1 MSDRL
6 VIIPQPILPA
16 GTAASSRPA
25 KQEKTPSVS
34 FDKVLDDQ
42 LKTDN
47 LKFSRHASERMQSR
61 GINFNNEEMDRL
73 SNAVNLVNAKGSRDS
88 LVLLNDTALVVSVKN
103 NTVVTVVDKNSLQ
116 GNVFTNIDSAV
127 IA

>member
-1 MSDRL
+1 MSDKL
-6 VIIPQPILPA
+6 VIMPQPIMPA
-16 GTAASSRPA
+16 GT
-25 KQEKTPSVS
+25 TPSGKPVKQGKTSSIS

-42 LKTDN
+42 LKTEK

-73 SNAVNLVNAKGSRDS
+73 SNAVNLVNAKGSRES

-116 GNVFTNIDSAV
+116 GNVFTNIDSAI